1 MYRLFDEQGPN
12 KYLKIMPLG
21 LSESLARE
29 AEVLR
34 WLEGKLPVPMV
45 MFFACDGNYEF
56 LLMSEIPGVPAC
68 DRAFEKDLPEL
79 IRLLAQGLRMI
90 HSIDISGCPF
100 DQRLSVKMK
109 EAADRTAKG
118 LVGEQDFDDI
128 RQGRTA
134 EDLLAELFRTK
145 PAAEDLVFTHG
156 DYCLPNMIIHN
167 GGISGFVDWGRAGI
181 ADRYQDL
188 ALTGRS
194 LTYNFGAEWVPL
206 LFREYGLERPD
217 LEKVE

>member
-118 LVGEQDFDDI
+118 LVDEQDFDDI

-145 PAAEDLVFTHG
+145 PAAEDLV
-156 DYCLPNMIIHN
+156 LPMAITACRI
-167 GGISGFVDWGRAGI
+167 
-181 ADRYQDL
+181 
-188 ALTGRS
+188 
-194 LTYNFGAEWVPL
+194 
-206 LFREYGLERPD
+206 
-217 LEKVE
+217 